1 MNVILRLLFIILIII
16 FSEYFFYKLL
26 AGLFFKKNMQKI
38 WLRKVFYALPFIFI
52 AFTIILHL
60 IIGLPG
66 DDFVRHRKLF
76 LFLSVFLV
84 LYVPMLISSGTVFI
98 SLFSQY
104 VIKGFIGIFRPFRYK
119 KTGHNYIYIPGL
131 VMYFVSMVYILS
143 GFWNTTNF
151 KLKQVDLHYANL
163 PKAFDGFKIMQISDL
178 HLGSFKNPA
187 QVEKAFKL
195 MAQEKPDVLFL
206 TGDAINVSY
215 IEMMPYYK
223 QFLKLN
229 PPFGKFC
236 VLGNHDIG
244 DYFSLKHPD
253 NQEELTQHLIET
265 EKLLGFTLIVD
276 SAIYIKKDNDSV
288 AIAGVNNCSGFPFKN
303 VGNLPKALSYTN
315 PQDFI
320 ILLSHDPDLWKRE
333 VVGKTQVALT
343 LSGHTHAG
351 QIGIFTENF
360 NFSPV
365 EFKYHEFYG
374 LYRDGSQFLYV
385 NSGLGFS
392 GYAARVGTNPEIT
405 CFTLHCSGQ

>member
-1 MNVILRLLFIILIII
+1 MNIILRLLFIVLIII
-16 FSEYFFYKLL
+16 FSEYFFYTLL
-26 AGLFFKKNMQKI
+26 AELFFKKNKQKI
-38 WLRKVFYALPFIFI
+38 RLRKIFYVLPFVFI
-52 AFTIILHL
+52 AFAIILHL

-66 DDFVRHRKLF
+66 DDFVKHRKLF

-84 LYVPMLISSGTVFI
+84 LYVPMFISSLTVFI
-98 SLFSQY
+98 SLIIRY
-104 VIKGFIGIFRPFRYK
+104 VIKGLVGIFRPFRYK

-131 VMYFVSMVYILS
+131 LMYFVSMIYISS

-151 KLKQVDLHYANL
+151 KVEQVDLQFANL

-187 QVEKAFKL
+187 QVEKVFKL
-195 MAQEKPDVLFL
+195 MEQQKPDVLFF
-206 TGDAINVSY
+206 TGDAVNVSY
-215 IEMMPYYK
+215 IELMSYYK
-223 QFLKLN
+223 QFIRIN
-229 PPFGKFC
+229 PPYGKYC

-244 DYFSLKHPD
+244 DYFSIKLPE
-253 NQEELTQHLIET
+253 NQAELTQKLIET

-276 SAIYIKKDNDSV
+276 SAVYIKKDNDSI

-315 PQDFI
+315 SQDFI
-320 ILLSHDPDLWKRE
+320 ILLSHDPELWKRE

-351 QIGIFTENF
+351 QIGIFTEHF

-365 EFKYHEFYG
+365 EFKYHEFYE
-374 LYRDGSQFLYV
+374 LYRDGTQFLYV
-385 NSGLGFS
+385 NPGLGFS
-392 GYAARVGTNPEIT
+392 GYPARIGTDPEIT
-405 CFTLHCSGQ
+405 CFTLHCSNL